1 MKKKREKLFC
11 DVLTDDNISWFEKI
25 GKVADDEAVVM
36 VAYPEIIRKLLNN
49 GASPENIYPENIT
62 ERAQR
67 ALLSDKNTT
76 QFIKIIAVNNYY
88 FSGRQVY
95 KFDDTLSELLVE
107 QSRSDL
113 CISVEAL
120 NQLPISHFYIM
131 RKSPNV
137 PNSQGFFFSYT
148 GDMIYIADVSERAE
162 NDRTYSLNVVNGKN
176 ISEII
181 EADFT
186 AEFGKVAARKAEPE
200 LNKLYAK
207 IAEYF
212 QFVLYLSAINSE
224 IMPVTKGAVVK
235 RQSGQRE
242 YKQKDRSEISEVG
255 YKVGASIRKSLESRE
270 KVVYIGEH
278 AKGSPKS
285 PHIRRSHFHS
295 YWTGSGNDKEL
306 VVKWINTIFV
316 HGNGEEQDTSTVH
329 KVE

>member
-11 DVLTDDNISWFEKI
+11 DVVTDDNLSWFEKI
-25 GKVADDEAVVM
+25 GTVADDEAVVA
-36 VAYPEIIRKLLNN
+36 VAYPEILKELLNRS
-49 GASPENIYPENIT
+49 ASPESIYPENIT
-62 ERAQR
+62 ERAQM
-67 ALLSDKNTT
+67 ALLSDKNTSQLT
-76 QFIKIIAVNNYY
+76 KIIAVNNYY

-107 QSRSDL
+107 QSKSDL
-113 CISVEAL
+113 RISVEAL
-120 NQLPISHFYIM
+120 DQLPIAHFYIM

-148 GDMIYIADVSERAE
+148 GDMIYIADVCERSE

-181 EADFT
+181 ETDFSV
-186 AEFGKVAARKAEPE
+186 EYGKVAARKAEPE

-224 IMPVTKGAVVK
+224 IAPVTKGAVVK
-235 RQSGQRE
+235 RQAGQRE
-242 YKQKDRSEISEVG
+242 YKQKGRSEMSEVG
-255 YKVGASIRKSLESRE
+255 YKVGASIRKSLESRSN
-270 KVVYIGEH
+270 VVYVGEH

-295 YWTGSGNDKEL
+295 YWTGSGENKEL

-316 HGNGEEQDTSTVH
+316 HGNDEESDVSTVH

>member
-11 DVLTDDNISWFEKI
+11 DVVTDDNLSWFEKI
-25 GKVADDEAVVM
+25 GKVADDKAVVA
-36 VAYPEIIRKLLNN
+36 VAYPEILKELLNRS
-49 GASPENIYPENIT
+49 ASPEIIFPENIT

-67 ALLSDKNTT
+67 TLLSDKNTSQLT
-76 QFIKIIAVNNYY
+76 KIIAVNNYY
-88 FSGRQVY
+88 FGGRQVY

-107 QSRSDL
+107 QSKSDL

-120 NQLPISHFYIM
+120 DQLPIAHFYIM

-148 GDMIYIADVSERAE
+148 GDMIYIADVCEKSE
-162 NDRTYSLNVVNGKN
+162 NDRTYLLNVVNGKN

-181 EADFT
+181 ETDFS
-186 AEFGKVAARKAEPE
+186 AEYGKVAARKAEPE
-200 LNKLYAK
+200 LNILYAK

-224 IMPVTKGAVVK
+224 IAPVTKGAVVK
-235 RQSGQRE
+235 RQAGQRE
-242 YKQKDRSEISEVG
+242 YKHKDRSEMSEVG
-255 YKVGASIRKSLESRE
+255 YKVGASIRKSLDSRSN
-270 KVVYIGEH
+270 VVYVGEH

-295 YWTGSGNDKEL
+295 YWTGSGENKEL

-316 HGNGEEQDTSTVH
+316 HGNDEEPDSSTVH